1 MRSINNQPHK
11 EVAVSGDTMDSQT
24 IDRRAFLG
32 GSLRLGVAGAAT
44 LSVVGAGA
52 SLSGCGGNAV
62 QTADGFSYLRPDDVV
77 LFSALCPVVLSRAAQ
92 EADFENT
99 VAQIVQRIDAL
110 AFNLDAPNRK
120 TVYQLLD
127 LLNMRVT
134 RWLTTGIGANW
145 QDAAPEDIAAFLAKW
160 RDSSIGLFNVGYRAL
175 TKFVS
180 ASYFSLPDSRAY
192 TGYPGPQPWALQAT
206 RLPTPNGGGK

>member
-1 MRSINNQPHK
+1 MK
-11 EVAVSGDTMDSQT
+11 EQLPADLQALGRREFLSSG
-24 IDRRAFLG
+24 
-32 GSLRLGVAGAAT
+32 LRFSAASVAT

-52 SLSGCGGNAV
+52 SLTGYGGKAV
-62 QTADGFSYLRPDDVV
+62 QTADGFLYLRPDDVI
-77 LFSALCPVVLSRAAQ
+77 LFASLCPVVLSVAAKD
-92 EADFENT
+92 ADFDKT
-99 VAQIVQRIDAL
+99 VVRIVQRIDAL

-120 TVYQLLD
+120 AVYQLLD

-134 RWLTTGIGANW
+134 RWLTTGVGANW

-206 RLPTPNGGGK
+206 RLPTPNGGAK